1 MEDDSPQTVTREI
14 PIDLVEGVDK
24 YLDILQTNDRT
35 ELERFN
41 KDTIFI
47 VNNRNKLKKLD
58 LPQKNYIQQEELSTA
73 YLHALDADNPPTVK
87 DCFDKVEEVHNV
99 SQEYLEEVKYNPTF
113 HVADVVDEH
122 KSHKVSKRM
131 QKDKILDISALKKSS
146 TPNQL
151 ITSITEK
158 RSILDRI
165 ERLEESVQ
173 QLESTSKQTEVNQAA
188 TQIALSEIIPKHR
201 RKEHSHLLREQG
213 YSIRQI
219 SIALGVDERTVKRYL
234 LSSVNT
240 SPL

>member
-1 MEDDSPQTVTREI
+1 MEDDLPQTVTIEI
-14 PIDLVEGVDK
+14 PEE
-24 YLDILQTNDRT
+24 YLEEVSEYINIRETNDRT
-35 ELERFN
+35 RLERFN

-113 HVADVVDEH
+113 HVAEVVDEH

-146 TPNQL
+146 TPN
-151 ITSITEK
+151 
-158 RSILDRI
+158 
-165 ERLEESVQ
+165 
-173 QLESTSKQTEVNQAA
+173 
-188 TQIALSEIIPKHR
+188 H
-201 RKEHSHLLREQG
+201 
-213 YSIRQI
+213 
-219 SIALGVDERTVKRYL
+219 
-234 LSSVNT
+234 
-240 SPL
+240 